1 MSGKYLGKTIDI
13 HTGGIDHIPVHHEN
27 EIAQSEATNGV
38 PFVHYWM
45 HYHFLQVEGQ
55 KMSKSLGN
63 FYTIEDIVKKGINP
77 LAFRLLLLQS
87 HYRQPMNF
95 TWKALVGTNE
105 AYTKLKAQ
113 SLKIKSEQVSHFEP
127 SEESKKYKR
136 QFIDAIENDLQ
147 TPQAVAVLFNML
159 KSEISSNEKLL
170 LLTEFDQVLGLNLLS
185 IETKEVVPLEVIDLA
200 EARKKAKEQKEY
212 TKADELRKQ
221 IEAKGYKIED
231 AKGEY
236 ILKKL

>member
-1 MSGKYLGKTIDI
+1 
-13 HTGGIDHIPVHHEN
+13 
-27 EIAQSEATNGV
+27 
-38 PFVHYWM
+38 
-45 HYHFLQVEGQ
+45 
-55 KMSKSLGN
+55 
-63 FYTIEDIVKKGINP
+63 
-77 LAFRLLLLQS
+77 
-87 HYRQPMNF
+87 
-95 TWKALVGTNE
+95 
-105 AYTKLKAQ
+105 
-113 SLKIKSEQVSHFEP
+113 
-127 SEESKKYKR
+127 
-136 QFIDAIENDLQ
+136 
-147 TPQAVAVLFNML
+147 ML